1 MKPRRVVLLVLA
13 SIIAVIG
20 FGPLTA
26 GASVGWA
33 YGAAGSTGLHADDQP
48 APLGPARHRAG
59 PGLHGRVRTKLLKIG
74 AAVVRRPAAGLVH
87 TTGPSRLNLGPASN
101 REGTGA
107 AGGQHGEEHPLRHI
121 AMALRLP
128 QHQCQAP
135 NGEQPGRDC
144 RKHRQN
150 PPIRGR

>member
-1 MKPRRVVLLVLA
+1 MLLAALAYTLMINLRRLA
-13 SIIAVIG
+13 LRGTELAQAC
-20 FGPLTA
+20 TA
-26 GASVGWA
+26 AI
-33 YGAAGSTGLHADDQP
+33 
-48 APLGPARHRAG
+48 
-59 PGLHGRVRTKLLKIG
+59 RTKLLKIG